1 MKLSCPLEDRGQNV
15 GKKRLGLRFDRV
27 EGGRNCTKADSVSPC
42 TLEGRREK
50 LEGSHSESPGLPIVH
65 GLVTCVGV
73 KASSAVPARQPFG
86 NFFHWCPKNKTV
98 CSGTCATVAAA
109 VECNFQGKKQ
119 RNN

>member
-15 GKKRLGLRFDRV
+15 GKKRLGLRFDRE

-65 GLVTCVGV
+65 GLVTCVGG
-73 KASSAVPARQPFG
+73 KSIFSGACTATIW
-86 NFFHWCPKNKTV
+86 NFFFTGVPKTRLYALV
-98 CSGTCATVAAA
+98 RVLLLLL
-109 VECNFQGKKQ
+109 Q
-119 RNN
+119 